1 MEIKQIA
8 NSLHKAGFLKANGGF
23 EYVPAFLK
31 VVDGNAYAIL
41 MVDCDKMPN
50 MDVLQYENFLRT
62 ARSTLYE
69 YEFDNIHLLGVLC
82 TNNPESVK
90 ELVAG
95 FGEHWVVDMVQRRL
109 LIYENQVLTYLD
121 AKEAIEKAL
130 LFENEDMANEV
141 ERYQRHRQL
150 LKNNWCSY
158 MLVAINLIVFLV
170 LSVFGDTENADFM
183 AKYGALNTADI
194 NHGFWYYQIITSIFL
209 HFGVAHLMNNMFSLL
224 IYGNFVE
231 KHMNKFQY
239 LFIYLGAGIIG
250 SIVSAVYY
258 YSFHIINTVCAGA
271 SGAIFGLLGA
281 MLWLVIIHKGELDG
295 LGWRQLLFLVFLSIY
310 IGLADSS
317 VGNAAHIGGF
327 VGGILLS
334 MIVLRNKN

>member
-31 VVDGNAYAIL
+31 VVDGDAYAIL

-82 TNNPESVK
+82 TSNPESVK

-158 MLVAINLIVFLV
+158 MLVAINLIVFFV

-224 IYGNFVE
+224 IYGNYVE

-258 YSFHIINTVCAGA
+258 YSFHITNTVCAGA